1 MWFENLV
8 GFSEE
13 NPEQVRKNL
22 MIQGDLLVSTVNGK
36 SYQFGRLE
44 IPTLSELRDK
54 VPFEVYKDTIS
65 ISEIFGNVQL
75 MHKDKNNFGAVFQ
88 AASQFNLLE
97 MVNPYITP
105 ESGISNYQF
114 DLTQGPA
121 CAIACGAGTI
131 YRNYFVP
138 LGDQIGQTLHV
149 QVDCLE
155 EIGKA
160 LQNEE
165 LRLWNMKN
173 GYALANENG
182 LKHISNTLKNLS
194 LEDYNALKG
203 LLKIGIQW
211 DTEVTNAEE
220 KQIVTQVYCS
230 ALPVSYTLIDSS
242 YWESFARLILEATY
256 EATFCTALL
265 NYNHTGNNQL
275 FLTLVGGGAF
285 GNDIAW
291 IFDAIEHAVIKF
303 KHTPLNV
310 KIVSYRQSNPQVSAF
325 LERLMQKL

>member
-8 GFSEE
+8 GFRET
-13 NPEQVRKNL
+13 NPEQVRDNFIIENEVLISKIN
-22 MIQGDLLVSTVNGK
+22 QK
-36 SYQFGRLE
+36 RYQFGRLE
-44 IPTLSELRDK
+44 IPMLSTLREK
-54 VPFEVYKDTIS
+54 VSIEKYKDKIA
-65 ISEIFGNVQL
+65 ISEVVGNVQTL
-75 MHKDKNNFGAVFQ
+75 HKDRKNYGAVFQ

-97 MVNPYITP
+97 MVSPYVTP
-105 ESGISNYQF
+105 ESGITNYQF

-138 LGDQIGQTLHV
+138 LGNQIGQTRNI

-165 LRLWNMKN
+165 LILWQMKN
-173 GYALANENG
+173 GYALANQNG
-182 LKHISNTLKNLS
+182 LEHITNYLNNISVDEYNT
-194 LEDYNALKG
+194 LKG

-211 DTEVTNAEE
+211 DAEVTIAEE

-230 ALPVSYTLIDSS
+230 ALPVRYTMIDPS

-256 EATFCTALL
+256 EATFCAALL
-265 NYNHTGNNQL
+265 NYEHTGNNQL

-285 GNDIAW
+285 GNNMQW
-291 IFDAIEHAVIKF
+291 ILDAIEYAVIKF
-303 KHTPLNV
+303 KNIPLNV
-310 KIVSYRQSNPQVSAF
+310 KMVSYGQSNPQVKDF
-325 LERLMQKL
+325 IERLN